1 MNVHTRFYRRR
12 NESMV
17 AGVASGIAR
26 ALDVD
31 AWVIRLIFLILVIG
45 FGTGVLLYFILWM
58 LMPLETPGMIV
69 EPYPF
74 DAPATNRNRSLVGVV
89 LMLVGM
95 YMLIN
100 IFAPQLWRYAIPALL
115 ITGGIILFSQTR
127 TK

>member
-12 NESMV
+12 DESMI

-58 LMPLETPGMIV
+58 LMPLESPGMIV
-69 EPYPF
+69 EPYNF
-74 DAPATNRNRSLVGVV
+74 DSSATNRNRSLVGIV
-89 LMLVGM
+89 LMLAGA

-100 IFAPQLWRYAIPALL
+100 IFAPQAWRYAIPALL

-127 TK
+127 KK